1 MRISTS
7 TMYEAGVA
15 NMQQQSSRLMQLQ
28 QQIGAS
34 RRMLTPADDPSGSA
48 RVLEVTQSQGIS
60 QQYDSNIGTAKDSL
74 SLEETVLASIS
85 NLLQRAKDVA
95 NSAGNGAYNQSD
107 RISLAGQLR
116 SQYQE
121 LMGLANSTD
130 SSGQYLFA
138 GYQSATR
145 PFTQTSPSAVAW
157 NGDEGQRLMQVG
169 PTRQIEVSD
178 SGDVLFRRVPA
189 GNGSFTT
196 QASSGNTGT
205 GVIDTGNVLDSA
217 KWNDAA
223 NNKDFTI
230 QFSVSGGSTTYDI
243 IDNTTLSSLLPG
255 PRTYSA
261 GSSIDLSEI
270 GVFNFG
276 AQVFISGAPA
286 DGDTFTIKKSGT
298 QDVFKTI
305 GDLATLLET
314 STDNTTLANGS
325 AGLKLNLDN
334 ALNRVI
340 SVRSSVG
347 SRLAELDGL
356 KNGNDSLALQYSQSL
371 SHLQDLDYAKAS
383 SDFAQQQMTLQA
395 AQQSFVKVAGL
406 SLFNYL

>member
-138 GYQSATR
+138 APGLCTKSRMALFTWPTTAAATC
-145 PFTQTSPSAVAW
+145 PPK
-157 NGDEGQRLMQVG
+157 
-169 PTRQIEVSD
+169 P
-178 SGDVLFRRVPA
+178 
-189 GNGSFTT
+189 
-196 QASSGNTGT
+196 
-205 GVIDTGNVLDSA
+205 
-217 KWNDAA
+217 
-223 NNKDFTI
+223 
-230 QFSVSGGSTTYDI
+230 
-243 IDNTTLSSLLPG
+243 
-255 PRTYSA
+255 
-261 GSSIDLSEI
+261 
-270 GVFNFG
+270 
-276 AQVFISGAPA
+276 
-286 DGDTFTIKKSGT
+286 
-298 QDVFKTI
+298 
-305 GDLATLLET
+305 
-314 STDNTTLANGS
+314 
-325 AGLKLNLDN
+325 
-334 ALNRVI
+334 
-340 SVRSSVG
+340 
-347 SRLAELDGL
+347 
-356 KNGNDSLALQYSQSL
+356 
-371 SHLQDLDYAKAS
+371 
-383 SDFAQQQMTLQA
+383 
-395 AQQSFVKVAGL
+395 
-406 SLFNYL
+406 